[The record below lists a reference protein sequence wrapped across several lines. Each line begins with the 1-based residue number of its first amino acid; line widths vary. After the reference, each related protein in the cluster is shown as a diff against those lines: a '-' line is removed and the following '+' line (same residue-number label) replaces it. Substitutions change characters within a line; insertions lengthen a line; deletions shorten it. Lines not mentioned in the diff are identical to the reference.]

1 MQQRRNYISLI
12 NLTTTSYSLT
22 SHSLTLLTLLQ
33 VKVYMVMI
41 IMIPVDQIRKVR
53 PDRYI
58 PLL

>member
-41 IMIPVDQIRKVR
+41 IMIPVDQIRQIGS
-53 PDRYI
+53 DRNI
-58 PLL
+58 SLL